1 MIVVTVEN
9 AESLYQ
15 YDMNRLIIISGLDP
29 GPTYEIHF
37 TNNNMNYVIC
47 KETTVDESG
56 NIIAKI
62 PNSLLQTT
70 QPITLYVY
78 GITDNV
84 SKTYYKSWLE
94 IKPRPKPDG
103 YVLPDD
109 EDDVARYSKLEKQI
123 EDTRGDVYDLS
134 EFVHSDIDTRLD
146 NIENGNTTVKKALY
160 AEGADIANSA
170 AMDALGND
178 IPETYATNEAV
189 GVIQK
194 AVNVH
199 DNVISWL
206 DLAVAKLM
214 QEPITTIPSTLDA
227 NMPYNFGEQTER
239 ALIFPTIAT
248 DGDVIYITFTSGATA
263 TNLTV
268 DTTNT
273 SDFDLIPEANT
284 GYEIYAKYN
293 GTIWIVKYSEYTV
306 SGV

>member
-134 EFVHSDIDTRLD
+134 EFVHSDIDTRLGD
-146 NIENGNTTVKKALY
+146 IESAFADVGNVQNELITEVAQARTDCEERFNNLFARADGTDVTITELEMKHDKKIGDIESALDGIIAIQNGL
-160 AEGADIANSA
+160 
-170 AMDALGND
+170 LG
-178 IPETYATNEAV
+178 V
-189 GVIQK
+189 
-194 AVNVH
+194 
-199 DNVISWL
+199 
-206 DLAVAKLM
+206 
-214 QEPITTIPSTLDA
+214 
-227 NMPYNFGEQTER
+227 
-239 ALIFPTIAT
+239 
-248 DGDVIYITFTSGATA
+248 
-263 TNLTV
+263 
-268 DTTNT
+268 
-273 SDFDLIPEANT
+273 
-284 GYEIYAKYN
+284 
-293 GTIWIVKYSEYTV
+293 SE
-306 SGV
+306 